1 MGKKRVTEIQ
11 TNETSSNEYEFTS
24 VPMTARK
31 SYFSNTIVWTGYV
44 FVITSMMAGGGLA
57 AGLNFNQIILAT
69 ILGNVFLGIIASLVS
84 YVSAKHGL
92 SFALLTK
99 YSFGNNGSR
108 IASLFVPIVNLGWY
122 IIQAATYGHFIALI
136 FKLGTVGE
144 SIAMVLSALAMG
156 FFALSGM
163 KAISILGY
171 VSIPA
176 IVFLSIAT
184 SIKSIQIT
192 GGFSAILNYVPKSPI
207 AIGAG
212 ITAIIGTWIL
222 SSATCIADI
231 MRFSKTPKEGILS
244 SLTGLLAGNTLMIIC
259 GAFAAIALN
268 DSDLTNILLSMGFL
282 IPSIILMTTNIWTT
296 NAANL
301 YSNSLN
307 LSNTFKMNRTK
318 MIVILLI
325 IAAIGT
331 LFKPYEITFLF
342 TFLNALGNIIPP
354 LAGIIISD
362 YFIVNKC
369 KYRDFEEAK
378 AYFKDWNYWAFIT
391 WGISLALSYIL
402 PGLPALISLIASIV
416 IFPFQSLF
424 TSKKIING
432 GKIYEEV

>member
-1 MGKKRVTEIQ
+1 MKDKKVSKKLTQ
-11 TNETSSNEYEFTS
+11 ETSSNEFEFTS
-24 VPMTARK
+24 VPMTARR
-31 SYFSNTIVWTGYV
+31 SYLSNTIVWTGYV

-57 AGLNFNQIILAT
+57 AGLNFKEIILAT

-136 FKLGTVGE
+136 FKFGPVGE
-144 SIAMVLSALAMG
+144 SISMVVSALAMG

-163 KAISILGY
+163 TAITILGY

-176 IVFLSIAT
+176 IIFLSIAT
-184 SIKSIQIT
+184 SIKSVQIT
-192 GGFSAILNYVPKSPI
+192 GGFQAILNYVPSTPI
-207 AIGAG
+207 ALGTG

-231 MRFSKTPKEGILS
+231 MRFAKSPKEGILS
-244 SLTGLLAGNTLMIIC
+244 SLTGLLLGNTLMITC

-307 LSNTFKMNRTK
+307 LSNTFKMDRTK
-318 MIVILLI
+318 MIIILLI
-325 IAAIGT
+325 FAAIGT
-331 LFKPYEITFLF
+331 LFKPYEVSFLF

-369 KYRDFEEAK
+369 SYRDFEEAK
-378 AYFKDWNYWAFIT
+378 PSFKDWNYWAFIT
-391 WGISLALSYIL
+391 WGISLGLSYVL
-402 PGLPALISLIASIV
+402 PGLPALISLISSIV
-416 IFPFQSLF
+416 IFPLQNIFS
-424 TSKKIING
+424 SKKIING
-432 GKIYEEV
+432 GKSYEKV